1 VKNFIEFTDYNTYKE
16 LFVKKDA
23 ISWIESDD
31 ETCTVHVGPDKT
43 FQVCEGLDY
52 ILFQLGEISNG

>member
-1 VKNFIEFTDYNTYKE
+1 MKNFIEFTDYNSYKE

-23 ISWIESDD
+23 ISWIESYD

-52 ILFQLGEISNG
+52 ILYQLGEIPK